1 LRSGEGLTGK
11 AVMKLVKKPN
21 GYYYAKIMGADG
33 RQKEVSTRS
42 KNKRTAERMVKDS
55 NLEALEQ
62 AAQAQVLTADA
73 ITRIVAGK
81 KVTLKEALEKWKD
94 RMSMRSR
101 SGKTIYNSYISI
113 ARWLSEMKLTNRPPA
128 FVDLSHVSRYV
139 NGTKPGIRNGIRD
152 GIKAS
157 SRRTTLSCIKTFI
170 EFCADEGWRVGN
182 PAKGVDISME
192 ELSHAQKEK
201 REVKLFSEADVLRI
215 AAATDSPFW
224 RFATS
229 VSFATGLRLG
239 DICCLEW
246 ECFDGP
252 VMTVWTDKRDKRVGP
267 FTLEGEALRHLK
279 SIPVTDPKFLFPLQR
294 DIYKSATRRALLS
307 VQFKK
312 LCTAVEL
319 EGHSFHGLR
328 HTYASL
334 TYRSE
339 KENLIKRLQRELAE
353 IKVSE
358 DLGHSNTDTTKG
370 YIHKT

>member
-1 LRSGEGLTGK
+1 MRSGEGLTGK
-11 AVMKLVKKPN
+11 AVKMKLVKKPN
-21 GYYYAKIMGADG
+21 GYYYAKMKGADG

-42 KNKRTAERMVKDS
+42 KNKRAAERMVKDS

-81 KVTLKEALEKWKD
+81 KVTLKEALEKWRG

-101 SGKTIYNSYISI
+101 SGKTIYNSYISV

-139 NGTKPGIRNGIRD
+139 NSTKPGT
-152 GIKAS
+152 KAS

-192 ELSHAQKEK
+192 DLSHAQKEK

-215 AAATDSPFW
+215 AATTDSPFW
-224 RFATS
+224 RFSTS

-252 VMTVWTDKRDKRVGP
+252 VMTVWTDKRNKRVGP

-279 SIPVTDPKFLFPLQR
+279 AIPVVDPKFLFPKQR
-294 DIYKSATRRALLS
+294 EIYRSATRRALLS

-339 KENLIKRLQRELAE
+339 KESLIRRLQRELAE